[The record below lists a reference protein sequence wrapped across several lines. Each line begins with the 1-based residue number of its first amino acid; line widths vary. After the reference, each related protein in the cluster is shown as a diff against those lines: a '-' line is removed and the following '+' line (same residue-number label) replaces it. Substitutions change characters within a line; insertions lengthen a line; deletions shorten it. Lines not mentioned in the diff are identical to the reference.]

1 MVTFSGVE
9 LWFGVARETRP
20 QRPVY
25 VTKEIVYLLYFL
37 KREFSEVSL
46 GLRGSG
52 LFVRVC
58 ERTCLGPVDGGDD
71 IDLILILMYAYFICL
86 MF

>member
-37 KREFSEVSL
+37 KREFSEFSL
-46 GLRGSG
+46 SLRQW
-52 LFVRVC
+52 V
-58 ERTCLGPVDGGDD
+58 
-71 IDLILILMYAYFICL
+71 ICL
-86 MF
+86 YVLMKGVV

>member
-1 MVTFSGVE
+1 MVKFSGVE

-58 ERTCLGPVDGGDD
+58 ERSCLGPVDGGDG